1 MSIWKVIIGLLLILI
16 HPVKS
21 DLFFRYSFFNMFFV
35 KNRFF
40 CRINKGVYRDGNGW
54 QCPPRPLNRGGAA
67 TPPPQSQSFHTFQI
81 LNSRVENIKIISLLF
96 IQCKKIVYV
105 DQRHHHRC
113 ANKNLFRMHI
123 HPNRMGAIRDS
134 AVKQLFLSLKVV
146 KTIFLNLDLIY
157 FIHCTAVL

>member
-54 QCPPRPLNRGGAA
+54 QCPPRPLNRGVAA
-67 TPPPQSQSFHTFQI
+67 TPPPLELELSHFSNLKLKSGEH
-81 LNSRVENIKIISLLF
+81 
-96 IQCKKIVYV
+96 
-105 DQRHHHRC
+105 
-113 ANKNLFRMHI
+113 KN
-123 HPNRMGAIRDS
+123 N
-134 AVKQLFLSLKVV
+134 
-146 KTIFLNLDLIY
+146 
-157 FIHCTAVL
+157 